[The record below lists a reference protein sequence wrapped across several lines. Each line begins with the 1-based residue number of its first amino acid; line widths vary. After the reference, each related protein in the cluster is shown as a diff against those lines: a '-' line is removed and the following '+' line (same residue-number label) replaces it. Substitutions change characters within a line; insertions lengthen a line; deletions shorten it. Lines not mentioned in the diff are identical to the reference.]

1 MREILFRGKRIDN
14 GEWVQGYLFDDGF
27 ENGRMFVGGLVVEKY
42 TGTAC
47 DDWTVT
53 GINFYEI
60 DPNTICQYTG
70 LTDKNGKKIWENDI
84 LSGYLDDDFPEA
96 ETRVLVLWQENGW
109 CAKQL
114 ECNGY
119 EKLDVWYSEYFEVIG
134 NVVDNPKL
142 LEV

>member
-1 MREILFRGKRIDN
+1 MREILFRGKQIADGKWMYGLPSYDEYGN
-14 GEWVQGYLFDDGF
+14 IEEIQVWDGEDISFC
-27 ENGRMFVGGLVVEKY
+27 LV
-42 TGTAC
+42 
-47 DDWTVT
+47 
-53 GINFYEI
+53 
-60 DPNTICQYTG
+60 DPETICQYTG
-70 LTDKNGKKIWENDI
+70 LTDKNGKKIWEGDI

>member
-1 MREILFRGKRIDN
+1 MREILFRGKCRYN
-14 GEWVQGYLFDDGF
+14 GEWVEGHYVKALDMYGREKHVIFESTATFYSDGETSGF
-27 ENGRMFVGGLVVEKY
+27 ILVNPE
-42 TGTAC
+42 
-47 DDWTVT
+47 
-53 GINFYEI
+53 
-60 DPNTICQYTG
+60 TICQYTG

>member
-1 MREILFRGKRIDN
+1 MREILFRGKWRYN
-14 GEWVQGYLFDDGF
+14 GEWVEGHYVKALDMYGREIHVIFESTATFYSDGETSGF
-27 ENGRMFVGGLVVEKY
+27 ILVNPE
-42 TGTAC
+42 
-47 DDWTVT
+47 
-53 GINFYEI
+53 
-60 DPNTICQYTG
+60 TICQYTG
-70 LTDKNGKKIWENDI
+70 LSDKNGKKIWENDI